1 VCIILTSI
9 SHVREASEGN
19 TPIATI
25 GDAIASFLST
35 EDPTTRGMCLAGKPL
50 PSEAQNPLEFIK
62 RIAAK
67 SSRHQTRRST
77 HGTSWPQQGMQASR
91 DHHARWF
98 DGASQRWYSTIIL

>member
-1 VCIILTSI
+1 L
-9 SHVREASEGN
+9 HLREASEGN

-25 GDAIASFLST
+25 GDAIVSFLSR

-50 PSEAQNPLEFIK
+50 PSEAQNPLAFIK
-62 RIAAK
+62 RIVTK
-67 SSRHQTRRST
+67 LSRRQTKRHT

-98 DGASQRWYSTIIL
+98 DGASQRRWYSTIIL